1 MLFVSESRLR
11 RSGGRQAG
19 RRYAAAALKLV
30 LLDCKMPNKNG
41 IEAASEL
48 KQKLPETSVVIF
60 ALYKTHLLESEGRQ
74 AGFRAVVGKGRE
86 LSSC

>member
-1 MLFVSESRLR
+1 VD
-11 RSGGRQAG
+11 GRQAVD
-19 RRYAAAALKLV
+19 AAAALKLV